1 MEDRDLSSR
10 VEGREEDTG
19 ATALRFTLRQHDG
32 TSRERTA
39 DNATSSCRESDDTS
53 AVILLVIQSEI

>member
-10 VEGREEDTG
+10 VEGREEDTERP
-19 ATALRFTLRQHDG
+19 RFVSLCVSMTVHRKSEQPI
-32 TSRERTA
+32 TP
-39 DNATSSCRESDDTS
+39 TSSCRESDDTL